1 MLASVLEPWGSPG
14 SEEFSGEIAQ
24 DLAVVKGA
32 VVLIDAQKGIE
43 VGSERVWDELRLRHT
58 PTIIFVNKA
67 DKENVK
73 LDKIIVNY
81 IYLYDKEDAYIDMAY
96 KELEDRY
103 QNYDNINGVKY
114 KIKQNYD
121 NIVVNLEI
129 EVNDDTKSVNFY
141 LPFSL
146 NDDINSITQK
156 ISNCK

>member
-1 MLASVLEPWGSPG
+1 M
-14 SEEFSGEIAQ
+14 
-24 DLAVVKGA
+24 
-32 VVLIDAQKGIE
+32 
-43 VGSERVWDELRLRHT
+43 
-58 PTIIFVNKA
+58 
-67 DKENVK
+67 
-73 LDKIIVNY
+73 
-81 IYLYDKEDAYIDMAY
+81 YDKEDAYIDMAY

>member
-1 MLASVLEPWGSPG
+1 MKKKYLML
-14 SEEFSGEIAQ
+14 
-24 DLAVVKGA
+24 
-32 VVLIDAQKGIE
+32 
-43 VGSERVWDELRLRHT
+43 
-58 PTIIFVNKA
+58 TIFFIIIILCGCSNNNK
-67 DKENVK
+67 VC
-73 LDKIIVNY
+73 
-81 IYLYDKEDAYIDMAY
+81 

>member
-1 MLASVLEPWGSPG
+1 MEDLVNNPTPRVPVCLCLDVSGSM
-14 SEEFSGEIAQ
+14 SGPPI
-24 DLAVVKGA
+24 
-32 VVLIDAQKGIE
+32 
-43 VGSERVWDELRLRHT
+43 DEL
-58 PTIIFVNKA
+58 NQG
-67 DKENVK
+67 VK
-73 LDKIIVNY
+73 L
-81 IYLYDKEDAYIDMAY
+81 LYDAIKDDEVALYSAEVSVVTFGGTDAYIDMAY

-146 NDDINSITQK
+146 NDEINSITQK

>member
-1 MLASVLEPWGSPG
+1 
-14 SEEFSGEIAQ
+14 
-24 DLAVVKGA
+24 
-32 VVLIDAQKGIE
+32 
-43 VGSERVWDELRLRHT
+43 
-58 PTIIFVNKA
+58 
-67 DKENVK
+67 
-73 LDKIIVNY
+73 
-81 IYLYDKEDAYIDMAY
+81 MAY

>member
-1 MLASVLEPWGSPG
+1 M
-14 SEEFSGEIAQ
+14 
-24 DLAVVKGA
+24 KKKY
-32 VVLIDAQKGIE
+32 LI
-43 VGSERVWDELRLRHT
+43 L
-58 PTIIFVNKA
+58 TIFFIIIILCGCSSNNKVC
-67 DKENVK
+67 KVEKNNIKTTYTFKYNKNTLK
-73 LDKIIVNY
+73 LDKVIVNY

-146 NDDINSITQK
+146 NEDINSITQK

>member
-1 MLASVLEPWGSPG
+1 MFPSPG
-14 SEEFSGEIAQ
+14 RKQTVA
-24 DLAVVKGA
+24 LAPN
-32 VVLIDAQKGIE
+32 Q
-43 VGSERVWDELRLRHT
+43 R
-58 PTIIFVNKA
+58 IIN
-67 DKENVK
+67 NTLK
-73 LDKIIVNY
+73 LDKVVVNY